1 MLSKQEA
8 LKAVTPLRLVFGGA
22 MLYIVDYVPAWAKT
36 ERWRVDLFNDVVGMI
51 LVAVGASLLWRL
63 PVHQPSNDR
72 YGGLMRMVKYV
83 AIGSAMIAAM
93 EHVVFDHPRA
103 LNVFLSLFEAVRAVT
118 IVLFGWSVM
127 YICDEAKLVRAH
139 KSWTVTLFVLGGV
152 LGMPLLYYTY
162 STFLTLLAP
171 GGLPMDVGWAKPGL
185 TIVWAIPLA
194 AVYVSTS
201 HLAKEA
207 RGLDNDDA
215 AGPRDMTHKEK

>member
-1 MLSKQEA
+1 MFGKREA
-8 LKAVTPLRLVFGGA
+8 LKAVTPLRLVFWGS

-36 ERWRVDLFNDVVGMI
+36 ERWRVDLFSDVVGMV
-51 LVAVGASLLWRL
+51 LVAIGASLLWRL

-72 YGGLMRMVKYV
+72 YSGLMRMVKYV
-83 AIGSAMIAAM
+83 AIGSAIVAAM
-93 EHVVFDHPRA
+93 EHVVFYHPRA
-103 LNVFLSLFEAVRAVT
+103 LNVFLALFGAVRAVT

-127 YICDEAKLVRAH
+127 YICTEAKLARAH
-139 KSWTVTLFVLGGV
+139 KSWTVTMFLLGGI
-152 LGMPLLYYTY
+152 LGLPLLYCSYV
-162 STFLTLLAP
+162 TFLTLLAP
-171 GGLPMDVGWAKPGL
+171 GGLPMDLGWAKPAL

-207 RGLDNDDA
+207 TEPDNDDA